1 MKKITDFIVRRRNII
16 MVVFIFF
23 AIVSVFLSQQV
34 KINYEMTEYLPSD
47 SETKIGMDIM
57 EKEFDEEK
65 ESYLNIMFKNLT
77 EEEKDDMYKK
87 ILEIDGVSSVDY
99 EKESEKYN
107 SNEYTLY
114 VINVDDTD
122 DSKTAATVYDTV
134 NNEFKDYEFYTSG
147 SIKDRNMTI
156 LPTWILVL
164 AVAIVA
170 IILIIMCESYIEPF
184 LFLVC
189 IGIAVLLNNG
199 TNIIFGTVSNI
210 TSSISAILQ
219 LALSMDYSIMLIN
232 RYRQEKEKNN
242 NNVEAMKE
250 ALYKSFSSI
259 FSSSLTTIVG
269 LITLVF
275 MSFTIGKDLGLV
287 LAKGVLL
294 SLLVIFTCLP
304 ALILI
309 FDKLITKTKKKAPK
323 ITLNHL
329 GNFIYKFRSIGFIL
343 LIILFLGSYILKGN
357 LKILYTPSDEDKIA
371 EVFTENNQMAIVYN
385 NKDEEKVSKYLKE
398 LEDTE
403 KVDEVLAYG
412 NTIGEKL
419 KYDEFNDKLEELNTD
434 TKIDDYLLKILYYN
448 YYNDNKDKTMTFNEF
463 IKFTEDN
470 VLNNKN
476 LSSKID
482 NNTKNNIERL
492 KKFTS
497 TSEMN
502 KKRTYSEIAN
512 ILEIDKNDAYNL
524 FIYYYSNKVNI
535 KLPIKDFVNFIN
547 KDVLTNEN
555 YSSNIPKS
563 AKDSLTTLNKF
574 LNKNTITKSMNST
587 EMANLFEIDKN
598 TVDKLYL
605 YYYSIYGVD
614 NKLSI
619 NEFSNFVVNNVL
631 TNKDYSNKFDSN
643 TITNLKLLQTMSN
656 KNIIE
661 KNMNS
666 KELSSLFGI
675 DENLVKQLLLLK
687 YTTID
692 SGTTLKI
699 SEFIDFVNYLKNN
712 TNYLDSVDISAINK
726 VSVFAK
732 NENNI
737 NTTKINKE
745 RLSYIFNNISKG
757 LVDTVYKTL
766 QLPDNYQMTPQEF
779 INLMV
784 DNLSNNLDKTSLS
797 NIKLIKIIIDDS
809 LNPSKYTATQISK
822 IFNINTKQTYQIYG
836 LYNYTKGNTKN
847 WKQTPYQFVK
857 FILDNSSNEQ
867 ISSNMNKENLN
878 KLQMAYKIMNSTEN
892 NKEYS
897 YKELSNLV
905 GIDTNQT
912 KMIYTLYSLQTT
924 KLKITPINFVDFIL
938 QHKEDSELKGS
949 IKADTVSNLKLID
962 KVMESVI
969 NNKKYSDNEISNL
982 LGLENDDVK
991 LLYSLYSAKNIDS
1004 NMSSSLKD
1012 FVEFMLNDVVK
1023 NEKYSNKISNEQTL
1037 KLNTINGI
1045 MNSVIN
1051 KTEYNAEE
1059 IFGIIS
1065 NLTNSMDK
1073 DTIDILYIYY
1083 GSEKYYQNNW
1093 AISIEDFINYV
1104 NDEVFT
1110 DSRFN
1115 DFIDNNMREKVE
1127 QAKNIIQDN
1136 KEKLIGSN
1144 YSRVIINTK
1153 FDLESDEVYEFIQK
1167 IYDNLEG
1174 TESYIIGDS
1183 LMSYEMS
1190 KTFENEFNYISILT
1204 MVTIFIVVAFT
1215 FKSFT
1220 TPLVLVLI
1228 IQCAVYMTMGILG
1241 MIGEH
1246 VYFIALLVVQSI
1258 LMGATIDYAIVY
1270 TSYYIESREKLNV
1283 KESVKNA
1290 YNKSIHTILTSSS
1303 ILIIATLLVGK
1314 FSSGIVSMLCN
1325 TLSQGVLCAT
1335 VLILIIL
1342 PATIACLD
1350 KFVVK
1355 RKNKQ

>member
-77 EEEKDDMYKK
+77 EDEKDNMYKK

-99 EKESEKYN
+99 EKESEEYN

-122 DSKTAATVYDTV
+122 DSETAATVYDTV

-385 NKDEEKVSKYLKE
+385 NKDEEKISKYLKE

-547 KDVLTNEN
+547 KDVLT
-555 YSSNIPKS
+555 
-563 AKDSLTTLNKF
+563 
-574 LNKNTITKSMNST
+574 
-587 EMANLFEIDKN
+587 LFE
-598 TVDKLYL
+598 
-605 YYYSIYGVD
+605 
-614 NKLSI
+614 
-619 NEFSNFVVNNVL
+619 
-631 TNKDYSNKFDSN
+631 
-643 TITNLKLLQTMSN
+643 
-656 KNIIE
+656 
-661 KNMNS
+661 
-666 KELSSLFGI
+666 
-675 DENLVKQLLLLK
+675 
-687 YTTID
+687 
-692 SGTTLKI
+692 
-699 SEFIDFVNYLKNN
+699 
-712 TNYLDSVDISAINK
+712 
-726 VSVFAK
+726 
-732 NENNI
+732 
-737 NTTKINKE
+737 
-745 RLSYIFNNISKG
+745 
-757 LVDTVYKTL
+757 
-766 QLPDNYQMTPQEF
+766 
-779 INLMV
+779 
-784 DNLSNNLDKTSLS
+784 
-797 NIKLIKIIIDDS
+797 
-809 LNPSKYTATQISK
+809 
-822 IFNINTKQTYQIYG
+822 
-836 LYNYTKGNTKN
+836 
-847 WKQTPYQFVK
+847 
-857 FILDNSSNEQ
+857 
-867 ISSNMNKENLN
+867 
-878 KLQMAYKIMNSTEN
+878 
-892 NKEYS
+892 
-897 YKELSNLV
+897 
-905 GIDTNQT
+905 
-912 KMIYTLYSLQTT
+912 
-924 KLKITPINFVDFIL
+924 
-938 QHKEDSELKGS
+938 
-949 IKADTVSNLKLID
+949 
-962 KVMESVI
+962 
-969 NNKKYSDNEISNL
+969 
-982 LGLENDDVK
+982 
-991 LLYSLYSAKNIDS
+991 
-1004 NMSSSLKD
+1004 
-1012 FVEFMLNDVVK
+1012 
-1023 NEKYSNKISNEQTL
+1023 
-1037 KLNTINGI
+1037 
-1045 MNSVIN
+1045 
-1051 KTEYNAEE
+1051 
-1059 IFGIIS
+1059 
-1065 NLTNSMDK
+1065 
-1073 DTIDILYIYY
+1073 
-1083 GSEKYYQNNW
+1083 
-1093 AISIEDFINYV
+1093 
-1104 NDEVFT
+1104 
-1110 DSRFN
+1110 
-1115 DFIDNNMREKVE
+1115 
-1127 QAKNIIQDN
+1127 
-1136 KEKLIGSN
+1136 
-1144 YSRVIINTK
+1144 
-1153 FDLESDEVYEFIQK
+1153 
-1167 IYDNLEG
+1167 
-1174 TESYIIGDS
+1174 
-1183 LMSYEMS
+1183 
-1190 KTFENEFNYISILT
+1190 
-1204 MVTIFIVVAFT
+1204 
-1215 FKSFT
+1215 
-1220 TPLVLVLI
+1220 
-1228 IQCAVYMTMGILG
+1228 
-1241 MIGEH
+1241 
-1246 VYFIALLVVQSI
+1246 
-1258 LMGATIDYAIVY
+1258 
-1270 TSYYIESREKLNV
+1270 
-1283 KESVKNA
+1283 
-1290 YNKSIHTILTSSS
+1290 
-1303 ILIIATLLVGK
+1303 
-1314 FSSGIVSMLCN
+1314 
-1325 TLSQGVLCAT
+1325 
-1335 VLILIIL
+1335 
-1342 PATIACLD
+1342 
-1350 KFVVK
+1350 
-1355 RKNKQ
+1355 

>member
-77 EEEKDDMYKK
+77 EDEKDNIYKK

-99 EKESEKYN
+99 EKESEEYN

-122 DSKTAATVYDTV
+122 DSETAATVYDTV

-403 KVDEVLAYG
+403 KVDKVLAYG

-547 KDVLTNEN
+547 KDVLTN
-555 YSSNIPKS
+555 
-563 AKDSLTTLNKF
+563 D
-574 LNKNTITKSMNST
+574 
-587 EMANLFEIDKN
+587 
-598 TVDKLYL
+598 
-605 YYYSIYGVD
+605 
-614 NKLSI
+614 
-619 NEFSNFVVNNVL
+619 
-631 TNKDYSNKFDSN
+631 
-643 TITNLKLLQTMSN
+643 
-656 KNIIE
+656 
-661 KNMNS
+661 
-666 KELSSLFGI
+666 
-675 DENLVKQLLLLK
+675 
-687 YTTID
+687 
-692 SGTTLKI
+692 
-699 SEFIDFVNYLKNN
+699 
-712 TNYLDSVDISAINK
+712 
-726 VSVFAK
+726 
-732 NENNI
+732 
-737 NTTKINKE
+737 
-745 RLSYIFNNISKG
+745 
-757 LVDTVYKTL
+757 
-766 QLPDNYQMTPQEF
+766 
-779 INLMV
+779 
-784 DNLSNNLDKTSLS
+784 
-797 NIKLIKIIIDDS
+797 
-809 LNPSKYTATQISK
+809 
-822 IFNINTKQTYQIYG
+822 
-836 LYNYTKGNTKN
+836 
-847 WKQTPYQFVK
+847 
-857 FILDNSSNEQ
+857 
-867 ISSNMNKENLN
+867 
-878 KLQMAYKIMNSTEN
+878 
-892 NKEYS
+892 
-897 YKELSNLV
+897 
-905 GIDTNQT
+905 
-912 KMIYTLYSLQTT
+912 
-924 KLKITPINFVDFIL
+924 
-938 QHKEDSELKGS
+938 
-949 IKADTVSNLKLID
+949 
-962 KVMESVI
+962 
-969 NNKKYSDNEISNL
+969 
-982 LGLENDDVK
+982 
-991 LLYSLYSAKNIDS
+991 
-1004 NMSSSLKD
+1004 
-1012 FVEFMLNDVVK
+1012 
-1023 NEKYSNKISNEQTL
+1023 
-1037 KLNTINGI
+1037 
-1045 MNSVIN
+1045 
-1051 KTEYNAEE
+1051 
-1059 IFGIIS
+1059 
-1065 NLTNSMDK
+1065 
-1073 DTIDILYIYY
+1073 
-1083 GSEKYYQNNW
+1083 
-1093 AISIEDFINYV
+1093 AISV
-1104 NDEVFT
+1104 
-1110 DSRFN
+1110 
-1115 DFIDNNMREKVE
+1115 
-1127 QAKNIIQDN
+1127 
-1136 KEKLIGSN
+1136 
-1144 YSRVIINTK
+1144 
-1153 FDLESDEVYEFIQK
+1153 
-1167 IYDNLEG
+1167 
-1174 TESYIIGDS
+1174 GDVDVCFQ
-1183 LMSYEMS
+1183 L
-1190 KTFENEFNYISILT
+1190 
-1204 MVTIFIVVAFT
+1204 
-1215 FKSFT
+1215 
-1220 TPLVLVLI
+1220 
-1228 IQCAVYMTMGILG
+1228 
-1241 MIGEH
+1241 
-1246 VYFIALLVVQSI
+1246 
-1258 LMGATIDYAIVY
+1258 
-1270 TSYYIESREKLNV
+1270 R
-1283 KESVKNA
+1283 
-1290 YNKSIHTILTSSS
+1290 
-1303 ILIIATLLVGK
+1303 
-1314 FSSGIVSMLCN
+1314 SGHN
-1325 TLSQGVLCAT
+1325 
-1335 VLILIIL
+1335 
-1342 PATIACLD
+1342 
-1350 KFVVK
+1350 
-1355 RKNKQ
+1355 

>member
-77 EEEKDDMYKK
+77 EDEKDNMYKK

-99 EKESEKYN
+99 EKESEEYN

-122 DSKTAATVYDTV
+122 DSETAATVYDTV

-385 NKDEEKVSKYLKE
+385 NKDEETVSKYLKE
-398 LEDTE
+398 LEDTK

-547 KDVLTNEN
+547 KDVLTN
-555 YSSNIPKS
+555 
-563 AKDSLTTLNKF
+563 
-574 LNKNTITKSMNST
+574 
-587 EMANLFEIDKN
+587 
-598 TVDKLYL
+598 
-605 YYYSIYGVD
+605 
-614 NKLSI
+614 
-619 NEFSNFVVNNVL
+619 
-631 TNKDYSNKFDSN
+631 
-643 TITNLKLLQTMSN
+643 
-656 KNIIE
+656 
-661 KNMNS
+661 
-666 KELSSLFGI
+666 
-675 DENLVKQLLLLK
+675 
-687 YTTID
+687 
-692 SGTTLKI
+692 
-699 SEFIDFVNYLKNN
+699 
-712 TNYLDSVDISAINK
+712 
-726 VSVFAK
+726 
-732 NENNI
+732 
-737 NTTKINKE
+737 
-745 RLSYIFNNISKG
+745 
-757 LVDTVYKTL
+757 
-766 QLPDNYQMTPQEF
+766 
-779 INLMV
+779 
-784 DNLSNNLDKTSLS
+784 
-797 NIKLIKIIIDDS
+797 
-809 LNPSKYTATQISK
+809 
-822 IFNINTKQTYQIYG
+822 
-836 LYNYTKGNTKN
+836 
-847 WKQTPYQFVK
+847 
-857 FILDNSSNEQ
+857 
-867 ISSNMNKENLN
+867 
-878 KLQMAYKIMNSTEN
+878 
-892 NKEYS
+892 
-897 YKELSNLV
+897 
-905 GIDTNQT
+905 
-912 KMIYTLYSLQTT
+912 
-924 KLKITPINFVDFIL
+924 
-938 QHKEDSELKGS
+938 
-949 IKADTVSNLKLID
+949 
-962 KVMESVI
+962 
-969 NNKKYSDNEISNL
+969 
-982 LGLENDDVK
+982 
-991 LLYSLYSAKNIDS
+991 
-1004 NMSSSLKD
+1004 
-1012 FVEFMLNDVVK
+1012 
-1023 NEKYSNKISNEQTL
+1023 
-1037 KLNTINGI
+1037 
-1045 MNSVIN
+1045 
-1051 KTEYNAEE
+1051 
-1059 IFGIIS
+1059 
-1065 NLTNSMDK
+1065 
-1073 DTIDILYIYY
+1073 
-1083 GSEKYYQNNW
+1083 
-1093 AISIEDFINYV
+1093 
-1104 NDEVFT
+1104 
-1110 DSRFN
+1110 
-1115 DFIDNNMREKVE
+1115 
-1127 QAKNIIQDN
+1127 
-1136 KEKLIGSN
+1136 
-1144 YSRVIINTK
+1144 
-1153 FDLESDEVYEFIQK
+1153 
-1167 IYDNLEG
+1167 
-1174 TESYIIGDS
+1174 
-1183 LMSYEMS
+1183 
-1190 KTFENEFNYISILT
+1190 
-1204 MVTIFIVVAFT
+1204 
-1215 FKSFT
+1215 
-1220 TPLVLVLI
+1220 
-1228 IQCAVYMTMGILG
+1228 
-1241 MIGEH
+1241 
-1246 VYFIALLVVQSI
+1246 
-1258 LMGATIDYAIVY
+1258 
-1270 TSYYIESREKLNV
+1270 
-1283 KESVKNA
+1283 
-1290 YNKSIHTILTSSS
+1290 
-1303 ILIIATLLVGK
+1303 
-1314 FSSGIVSMLCN
+1314 
-1325 TLSQGVLCAT
+1325 
-1335 VLILIIL
+1335 
-1342 PATIACLD
+1342 
-1350 KFVVK
+1350 
-1355 RKNKQ
+1355 